1 MYIYNILVFNRNS
14 VYIYINNGNNAN
26 TYFKRVA
33 GIWWDSHFTDFMVV
47 GTAYVEIPS
56 GKLR

>member
-1 MYIYNILVFNRNS
+1 
-14 VYIYINNGNNAN
+14 
-26 TYFKRVA
+26 VA
-33 GIWWDSHFTDFMVV
+33 GIWWDSHFMDFMVV